1 MNEMKNSGD
10 HSVEFLPVHSP
21 VRRLFAE
28 RYLLITLLSFA
39 LSVTLTR
46 LFLNLTG
53 FPRLGGGGLHIAHIL
68 WGGLLLFAAS
78 LLPLIYAN
86 RWILDVSA
94 FLSGIGVGLFI
105 DEVGKFITAQNDY
118 FFPAAAPII
127 YAFFLLTLLIYSL
140 LRREKKAD
148 QRRNIYLALERLE
161 DVVDHDL
168 SEREK
173 KEIIALLKEQ
183 SGGQLNPELTSLSNS
198 LVRYLHSHHV
208 RLVAEKPGW
217 WQKLEDQWVSFEQGS
232 FNRARHRLCLVAGL
246 FLWGSCTVAHS
257 LLSWQLSLHQIPL
270 SGLAAELI
278 NSHLPLSPAGFGAAE
293 LRLVLELAAGTL
305 LLLSF
310 LLFLFGQEKRAA
322 RLALA
327 ALLFSISVVYI
338 FVFYFEQ
345 FSSIFYAFL
354 QFIMLLVLLRYQARF
369 FRNESIA

>member
-1 MNEMKNSGD
+1 MKD
-10 HSVEFLPVHSP
+10 HSAQSVELLPVHSP

-39 LSVTLTR
+39 LSITLTR

-53 FPRLGGGGLHIAHIL
+53 FPQLGGGGLHIAHIL

-140 LRREKKAD
+140 LRRGKKSD
-148 QRRNIYLALERLE
+148 QRRNIYLALERLS

-173 KEIIALLKEQ
+173 KAIIALLKDQ
-183 SGGQLNPELTSLSNS
+183 PGGELNPELTSLSNS
-198 LVRYLHSHHV
+198 LARYLRSHQIH
-208 RLVAEKPGW
+208 LVAEKPGW
-217 WQKLEDQWVSFEQGS
+217 WEKMGENWLSFENQK
-232 FNRARHRLCLVAGL
+232 FNRAKHRSYLMAGL
-246 FLWGSCTVAHS
+246 FLWGCLAITHS
-257 LLSWQLSLHQIPL
+257 LLSWQLSLQQVLLP
-270 SGLAAELI
+270 GLLAELV
-278 NSHLPLSPAGFGAAE
+278 NNLLPLSSSGFGLAE
-293 LRLVLELAAGTL
+293 LRVVLEAAAGAM

-310 LLFLFGQEKRAA
+310 FLFLFRQEKRAA
-322 RLALA
+322 QLAVT
-327 ALLFSISVVYI
+327 ALLFSISVVYL

-354 QFIMLLVLLRYQARF
+354 QFILLLVLLRYQARF
-369 FRNESIA
+369 LRDERIV